1 MIAWLEVLKPMV
13 GAVYILVIV
22 ELEEKIVI
30 WTMEAYL
37 RIIIIRWPSSQLT
50 DKCRPPC
57 LYFP

>member
-37 RIIIIRWPSSQLT
+37 RIIIIRWPSS
-50 DKCRPPC
+50 
-57 LYFP
+57 